1 MTLPPIRVVCADDN
15 QSVLDAIAIRLAQ
28 ENDLSLLYSLPQA
41 DELVVRAK
49 AAPPDVVVLDLDMPG
64 LSPFD
69 AIRELGAEVSAAR
82 VLIFSGHMSLT
93 TIDLA
98 IEAGIWGYVSKT
110 DGEDELVQAIRAV
123 HSGKFVLS
131 PEVRRAIG
139 PAA

>member
-15 QSVLDAIAIRLAQ
+15 QNVLDAIAIRLAQ
-28 ENDLSLLYSLPQA
+28 ESDLTLLYALTQA
-41 DELVVRAK
+41 DDLVGRAK
-49 AAPPDVVVLDLDMPG
+49 SSPPDVVILDLDMPG

-69 AIRELGAEVSAAR
+69 AIRNLAEEVGNAR
-82 VLIFSGHMSLT
+82 VVIFSGHMSLT

-98 IEAGIWGYVSKT
+98 IESGIWGYVSKS

-131 PEVRRAIG
+131 PEIRRAIG
-139 PAA
+139 PAE